1 MTKDEALVKIQELS
15 EEIREHNYKYYVLS
29 QPGIPDFDFDKIL
42 DELIDLEKQ
51 FPQLIEEDS
60 PTKRVGGTITKNFNT
75 VKHKYPM
82 LSLGN
87 TYSKEE
93 LEDFDT
99 RIRKVLGDD
108 FEYTCELKYD
118 GVAISLIYKNGQLDQ
133 AVTRGD
139 GTQGDDVITNIKTI
153 KSIPLKLM
161 GDFPQEFEIRGEIF
175 MKVEEFAKLNQQREA
190 IGEETYANPRNFTSG
205 TIKMQDSAQ
214 VAKRPLDC
222 FLYHVL
228 GANLPTDLH
237 YENVRRAK
245 EWGFKVSDNMAKCK
259 SIDEVMNFINEWE
272 EGKKTLPYDI
282 DGVVIKVNDQKQ
294 QEELGFTAKS
304 PRWAI
309 AYKYKAEE
317 ACTVLNKITYQV
329 GRTGAITP
337 VANLEPVFLAGTTV
351 KRASLHNAN
360 EIERL
365 DIREGDHV
373 FVEKGGEII
382 PKITRVDLSQRNK
395 NSEPTIY
402 ITNCPECSAE
412 LIREE
417 GEAIHYCP
425 NEENCPP
432 QIKGKIEHF
441 ISRNAMNIENLGPEI
456 IDTFYEKGFVKDIAD
471 LYELEKHR
479 DEITQ
484 MDGFGETSIQ
494 NILVSLEASK
504 KIPFEK
510 VLFALGIRY
519 VGQTVAKKLAKHF
532 HNIDNIISA
541 SQEELLNVDEIGDR
555 IAESLIN
562 NSGKESNLLVIKRLK
577 DKGLTFK
584 IADSELPSSDK
595 LSGLSFVISGTFTD
609 HSREELKKM
618 IEDNGGKNVT
628 SISKKL
634 NYLLAGENMG
644 PSKLKKVQ
652 DLDIKIISEKEFEEM
667 VS

>member
-1 MTKDEALVKIQELS
+1 MTKTEAQNKIQQLS
-15 EEIREHNYKYYVLS
+15 EEIREHNYEYYALS
-29 QPGIPDFDFDKIL
+29 QPTIADFDFDKML
-42 DELIDLEKQ
+42 QELIILEKQ
-51 FPQLIEEDS
+51 FPELLDESS
-60 PTKRVGGTITKNFNT
+60 PSQRVGGTITKKFKT

-93 LEDFDT
+93 LEEFDG
-99 RIRKVLGDD
+99 RIRKILGDD

-139 GTQGDDVITNIKTI
+139 GTQGDVVTTNIKTI
-153 KSIPLKLM
+153 KCIPLKLK
-161 GDFPQEFEIRGEIF
+161 GGFPKDFEIRGEIF
-175 MKVEEFAKLNQQREA
+175 MKVEDFEKLNQQREA
-190 IGEETYANPRNFTSG
+190 EGEETYANPRNFTSG

-222 FLYHVL
+222 FLYHLL
-228 GANLPTDLH
+228 GENLPTDLH
-237 YENVRRAK
+237 YENVRNAK
-245 EWGFKVSDNMAKCK
+245 EWGFKISDNMAKCK
-259 SIDEVMNFINEWE
+259 SIDEIMNFINEWE
-272 EGKKTLPYDI
+272 EGKKSLPFDI

-317 ACTVLNKITYQV
+317 ACTILNEITYQV

-382 PKITRVDLSQRNK
+382 PKITRVDLSKRDRN
-395 NSEPTIY
+395 SQPTIY
-402 ITNCPECSAE
+402 IMKCPECSAE

-425 NEENCPP
+425 NEESCPP

-441 ISRNAMNIENLGPEI
+441 IGRNAMNIEHLGPEI
-456 IDTFYEKGFVKDIAD
+456 IETFYEKGFVKDISD
-471 LYELEKHR
+471 LYDLEKHR
-479 DEITQ
+479 DVITQ
-484 MDGFGETSIQ
+484 MDGFGKTSIQ

-504 KIPFEK
+504 KVPFAK
-510 VLFALGIRY
+510 VLFALGIRF
-519 VGQTVAKKLAKHF
+519 VGQTVAKKLARHF
-532 HNIDNIISA
+532 QNIDNIISA
-541 SQEELLNVDEIGDR
+541 SQDELLSVDEIGDR
-555 IAESLIN
+555 IAESLT
-562 NSGKESNLLVIKRLK
+562 KHLSNKSNILVINMLK
-577 DKGLTFK
+577 ENGLTFE
-584 IADSELPSSDK
+584 IAESELPSSDK
-595 LSGLSFVISGTFTD
+595 LSGVSFVISGTFTD
-609 HSREELKKM
+609 HSRDQLKKM
-618 IEDNGGKNVT
+618 IEDNGGKNVS

-644 PSKLKKVQ
+644 PNKLKKAQ
-652 DLDIKIISEKEFEEM
+652 DLEIKIISEKEFEEM
-667 VS
+667 IG